1 METISHTFPTRG
13 DDAVPPADPILASS
27 LIDDDDLD
35 DLIDRV
41 YNSAIKDRKE
51 KKEHLI
57 GTGAKS
63 VDEALFGGLESG
75 RVVEISGEAGAGVRE
90 VYTTLLVTSL
100 LQNPDSTAA
109 VLDTTGN
116 FDVLRLYTLL
126 IARLSH
132 QPQDILSALCEAVGA
147 ESDSKAEDVAA
158 KVLDRVKIMRVFDF
172 EGVVEAV
179 GEVREGLEGG
189 GSGKVIK
196 GKEEALGEERV
207 GVGERKEAS
216 KRTFVPD
223 SEDEDEDEEE
233 EMLFEIKA
241 KHGLASQGRDTDAVS
256 VPEPGHADTPEQS
269 KKSKSSTLKF
279 ILIDNLAHVFGPLS
293 KTDMN
298 KATSLTS
305 TLLSTLAHLTHSHSL
320 YTLLVTPTTPPPATR
335 AASPTRGALLH
346 RAHATGPDQAEA
358 IPQPS
363 IFSSNKIGAGMPG
376 LNGLMGLYSDIRVLI
391 SRIPRRK
398 VDARI
403 YYDEKIDKA
412 RKRRVEMVGV
422 LEVVGDR
429 WGGRTGGWGVFAEG
443 RDGIVDVK

>member
-1 METISHTFPTRG
+1 M
-13 DDAVPPADPILASS
+13 
-27 LIDDDDLD
+27 
-35 DLIDRV
+35 
-41 YNSAIKDRKE
+41 
-51 KKEHLI
+51 
-57 GTGAKS
+57 
-63 VDEALFGGLESG
+63 
-75 RVVEISGEAGAGVRE
+75 
-90 VYTTLLVTSL
+90 
-100 LQNPDSTAA
+100 
-109 VLDTTGN
+109 LDTTGN

-298 KATSLTS
+298 KGLSSL
-305 TLLSTLAHLTHSHSL
+305 HSPTTIQTPKTDPKTFINSNIPHIHPPLHPRPSNPFAHSL
-320 YTLLVTPTTPPPATR
+320 HPPRNPHHASSRHPGCIPYTRSPFAPSTRSRSRSSRGNTAT
-335 AASPTRGALLH
+335 
-346 RAHATGPDQAEA
+346 
-358 IPQPS
+358 
-363 IFSSNKIGAGMPG
+363 F
-376 LNGLMGLYSDIRVLI
+376 YF
-391 SRIPRRK
+391 
-398 VDARI
+398 
-403 YYDEKIDKA
+403 
-412 RKRRVEMVGV
+412 
-422 LEVVGDR
+422 LE
-429 WGGRTGGWGVFAEG
+429 
-443 RDGIVDVK
+443 